1 VDVVNLDTADFFLKN
16 NNADGRQK
24 DEWGKVEEIASSGE
38 RARLLLLIETVLPG
52 AVAGAT
58 EDGDNSVRPITVLY
72 DEIDSHV
79 GGRAAVAVAKLLSDQ
94 GRDANQ
100 IISITHNAA
109 IASIADNHFVVDK
122 VEKAGRGEG
131 VIVGVRS
138 VEGEEREREV
148 ARMAAGE
155 LVDVEGLEFARALL
169 REGQAHREGRKTL
182 LQSN

>member
-1 VDVVNLDTADFFLKN
+1 MNKGSA
-16 NNADGRQK
+16 
-24 DEWGKVEEIASSGE
+24 
-38 RARLLLLIETVLPG
+38 
-52 AVAGAT
+52 
-58 EDGDNSVRPITVLY
+58 EDGDSSMRPITVLY
-72 DEIDSHV
+72 HEIDSHV

-100 IISITHNAA
+100 VISITHNAA

-131 VIVGVRS
+131 VIVGVRG
-138 VEGEEREREV
+138 VEGKEREREV

>member
-1 VDVVNLDTADFFLKN
+1 MNLDTADFFLKN

-100 IISITHNAA
+100 IMR
-109 IASIADNHFVVDK
+109 D
-122 VEKAGRGEG
+122 
-131 VIVGVRS
+131 
-138 VEGEEREREV
+138 V

-155 LVDVEGLEFARALL
+155 LVDVEGL
-169 REGQAHREGRKTL
+169 
-182 LQSN
+182 